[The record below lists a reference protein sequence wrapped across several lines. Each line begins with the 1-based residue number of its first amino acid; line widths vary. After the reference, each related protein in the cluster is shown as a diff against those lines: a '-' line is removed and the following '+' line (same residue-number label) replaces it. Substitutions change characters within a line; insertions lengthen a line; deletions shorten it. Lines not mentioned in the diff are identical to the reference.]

1 MNTLKFVGRDEPLTA
16 EQGLFVLPSMVAI
29 ARREFKGRQLF
40 GSAIQKVPD
49 ETQTFSYD
57 ALTEVSN
64 ARIDPRYPGA
74 ETLDIINVGRTPLN
88 IPTLHKETVIPKAD
102 LDSSRMN
109 GQPLDSST
117 LDSMTYKLGY
127 LEDLMLLIG
136 TTAIDGVAV
145 NGLYNQAVATGN
157 KDETNY
163 DWATPADIITSINAI
178 ITLMKADHILGP
190 YDLTI
195 GTEADGYLAVQY
207 GTGSM
212 TYRDWVKARIGGQII
227 ETEAMATGTALLS
240 KANNVGAFKY
250 VIAEDLRVKTEL
262 QSVRDGEGLFAKVY
276 VRGLPVIFNA
286 NALGALT
293 NTS

>member
-1 MNTLKFVGRDEPLTA
+1 MKPLRFVGRDEPLTT
-16 EQGLFVLPSMVAI
+16 EQGLFVLPSMIDI

-40 GSAIQKVPD
+40 GKPLYVPP

-57 ALTEVSN
+57 LLTEVSD

-88 IPTLHKETVIPKAD
+88 IPNLHKETIIPKSD
-102 LDSSRMN
+102 LDASRMS

-117 LDSMTYKLGY
+117 IDSLTYKVGY
-127 LEDLMLLIG
+127 LEDKMLLTG
-136 TTAIDGVAV
+136 TTIIDGVAV
-145 NGLYNQAVATGN
+145 NGLYNTAVASGN
-157 KDETNY
+157 HDDTNY
-163 DWATPADIITSINAI
+163 DWATPADTITSINALI
-178 ITLMKADHILGP
+178 AMMYADHILGP

-195 GTEADGYLAVQY
+195 GTESDGYLAVQY

-212 TYRDWVKARIGGQII
+212 TYADWVQRRIGGQIRV
-227 ETEAMATGTALLS
+227 TEAIAVGTALLS

-262 QSVRDGEGLFAKVY
+262 ESIRAGEGLFAKVY
-276 VRGLPVIFNA
+276 VRGLPVVFNA

-293 NTS
+293 NIS